1 VIISIVLLG
10 LLVMRLFTG
19 DWPVSD
25 DTITIIM
32 LISLFIISN
41 YAGFAESF
49 REAYFE
55 QRRQKGNS

>member
-1 VIISIVLLG
+1 MVISLILLG

-25 DTITIIM
+25 DTITIIT
-32 LISLFIISN
+32 LISLFISVN
-41 YAGFAESF
+41 YAGFAEGF

-55 QRRQKGNS
+55 QRRQSEGK